1 MATLIFCSSSASCGL
16 NWIFEVEKV
25 KENVKMLTYNMI
37 ILLMMTINLWLSMSM
52 YNDNMSNDEES
63 VHCSYYVQL
72 AEKSQDDVCVYLYSI
87 SLWGLSIHLIKQYF

>member
-1 MATLIFCSSSASCGL
+1 MSNHSKQNIVYIETILI
-16 NWIFEVEKV
+16 
-25 KENVKMLTYNMI
+25 T
-37 ILLMMTINLWLSMSM
+37 LLMMTINLWLSMSM